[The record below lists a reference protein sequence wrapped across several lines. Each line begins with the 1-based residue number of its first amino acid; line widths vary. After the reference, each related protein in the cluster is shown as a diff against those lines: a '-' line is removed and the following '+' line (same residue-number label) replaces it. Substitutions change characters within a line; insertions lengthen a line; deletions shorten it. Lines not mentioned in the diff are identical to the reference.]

1 MRSTSHT
8 TPATDP
14 ENPILETGVKKRKYR
29 FKSGTVALRV
39 IKKLQLTTN
48 LLVQKG
54 PFRKL
59 VKQITAEMGVS
70 ILYQKKAMEALQE
83 AVEGYVIE
91 KFKVA
96 NKHATH
102 AKRKTISIAD
112 LQMLEN

>member
-1 MRSTSHT
+1 MLPISHT

-14 ENPILETGVKKRKYR
+14 ENPILETGVKKCKYR
-29 FKSGTVALRV
+29 FKTGPVTLRV
-39 IKKLQLTTN
+39 IKKLQTSTN

-59 VKQITAEMGVS
+59 VKQIIADMGVS
-70 ILYQKKAMEALQE
+70 ILYQKKAIVALQE

-91 KFKVA
+91 RFKHA

-102 AKRKTISIAD
+102 AKRKTISVAD
-112 LQMLEN
+112 LQMLDN